1 MQPDV
6 IIIGDSHTAAL
17 RDGCVALGLNVG
29 LLYVS
34 GNHWHAGCA
43 DFHPVA
49 GLHFARR
56 PVLQRRVADLR
67 AAIGGGSLF
76 GRRVPVIASFGYHLG
91 RLVPPF
97 VGWGHTADAG
107 EFALRSD
114 ALFASHGLVA
124 ATVAHY
130 RNKHID
136 ILTRAAGLCDLTVV
150 APPMVQADA
159 TAHAFACH
167 ITQRLQ
173 GMGVRVHDPRGGR
186 AYDGVTLDEGLLS
199 ADRVHGNAGYGTRVM
214 RALLAQGLIRQQGVG
229 VTLVA

>member
-17 RDGCVALGLNVG
+17 REGCVALGLTAA

-56 PVLQRRVADLR
+56 PVLQRRLQDIR
-67 AAIGGGSLF
+67 QSIGGGSVF
-76 GRRVPVIASFGYHLG
+76 GRKVPVIASFGYHLG

-97 VGWGHTADAG
+97 TGWGHTTDAD
-107 EFALRSD
+107 EFSSKPE
-114 ALFASHGLVA
+114 ALFASHGLMARQA
-124 ATVAHY
+124 AQ
-130 RNKHID
+130 
-136 ILTRAAGLCDLTVV
+136 LCDLTVV
-150 APPMVQADA
+150 APPVVQADA

-167 ITQRLQ
+167 ITDRLQ
-173 GMGVRVHDPRGGR
+173 KADVRVHDPREGR
-186 AYDGVTLDEGLLS
+186 AYDGTTLAAELLS
-199 ADRVHGNAGYGTRVM
+199 EDGVHGNAAYGEGVIHS
-214 RALLAQGLIRQQGVG
+214 LLRKGLIRKPSGAVSF
-229 VTLVA
+229 VA

>member
-17 RDGCVALGLNVG
+17 RDGCVALGLNPA

-43 DFHPVA
+43 DFHAVA

-56 PVLQRRVADLR
+56 PVLQPRVGDLR

-97 VGWGHTADAG
+97 TGWGHTADAV
-107 EFALRSD
+107 EFAGRPD
-114 ALFASHGLVA
+114 ALFASSGLVA
-124 ATVAHY
+124 ATVAHF
-130 RNKHID
+130 RDKHID
-136 ILTRAAGLCDLTVV
+136 ILTKAAGLCDLVVV

-167 ITQRLQ
+167 ITDRLQ
-173 GMGVRVHDPRGGR
+173 QAGVRVHDPRKGG
-186 AYDGVTLDEGLLS
+186 AYEGVTLAEDQLS
-199 ADRVHGNAGYGTRVM
+199 ADRVHGNAAYGAQVM
-214 RALLAQGLIRQQGVG
+214 GDLLAQGLIRKPEAR